1 MTETPTLVSH
11 RNDIW
16 TWLIIASVTLLIW
29 YWAAGETRVT
39 RTLHTR
45 LEFVVA
51 GAEPADWLIDP
62 AAIPVDFEAEGT
74 ARAIRNAEEAV
85 KGRRLSIAL
94 PAGAGIQ
101 RLDVTQLLRDHPDVQ
116 ATGITIVSADPST
129 RELEL
134 DELVASPALVLPLP
148 GVEADDVVVEPAQ
161 VTVRMPG
168 AKRPLYGP
176 DLTVE
181 PVVPQRQLER
191 LAPGTRHTLEN
202 IPVRLSE
209 GLPAGLPA
217 DTAVEIDP
225 PQVKISFTIRSRI
238 RQVELDYPVRVLIAG
253 PHEDHEYVE
262 LEPKQLR
269 DVTVTVPDELARKIE
284 SGEAVVFAV
293 LHLKSR
299 EREARITEKAVT
311 YFMAL
316 RSDDT
321 AEFVRATVAGS
332 SEPPVISLTIT
343 DPPTQ

>member
-1 MTETPTLVSH
+1 MSH

-16 TWLIIASVTLLIW
+16 TYLIIAGVTVLIW

-62 AAIPVDFEAEGT
+62 AVISVAFEAEGT

-85 KGRRLSIAL
+85 KGRRLSIAV
-94 PAGAGIQ
+94 PAEAGIQ

-116 ATGITIVSADPST
+116 ATGITIVSADPGT

-134 DELVASPALVLPLP
+134 DEMVASPALVLPLP

-168 AKRPLYGP
+168 AKRPVYGP

-181 PVVPQRQLER
+181 PVVPPRQFER
-191 LAPGTRHTLEN
+191 LAPGTRHTLEDV
-202 IPVRLSE
+202 PVRLS
-209 GLPAGLPA
+209 AGLP
-217 DTAVEIDP
+217 DEGDVHIDP
-225 PQVKISFTIRSRI
+225 PRVKISFTIRSHI
-238 RQVELDYPVRVLIAG
+238 RKMKLDYPVRVLIAG

-269 DVTVTVPDELARKIE
+269 DVTVTVTDELAQRIE

-299 EREARITEKAVT
+299 DREARITEKPVT

-332 SEPPVISLTIT
+332 SEPPVIHLTIT
-343 DPPTQ
+343 DPPAG